1 MSSVC
6 LITHT
11 RAHTNPLHKHTS
23 PIPGCMQRTLQ
34 QQVLPPT
41 HSISSIYFTTEC
53 QTFAYIYMHAGG
65 LSVCRR
71 ITASIFPSLHAPPP
85 IQLIPCFLHPSLHTW
100 QAYSKVTHLNYSVRA
115 HTCTESERRSVIG
128 GEDKKGRG
136 GSRFHATMST
146 G

>member
-34 QQVLPPT
+34 QHKVLPPT

-65 LSVCRR
+65 LSVCQC

-85 IQLIPCFLHPSLHTW
+85 HSTHPLLSPSFPSHLASLQQGHTPQLLC
-100 QAYSKVTHLNYSVRA
+100 ARTHMHRERA
-115 HTCTESERRSVIG
+115 KEC
-128 GEDKKGRG
+128 DRG
-136 GSRFHATMST
+136 GR
-146 G
+146 